1 MRPLG
6 VTLIAILY
14 FISAGLLSLAGIAS
28 ILGAGF
34 ASYIASQHPDM
45 GDLGA
50 MLLGGAGIFLAVFFL
65 VIALLC
71 GLEGRGLWKLKNW
84 ARTVAM
90 VLAIIGVLFSG
101 LGLLGAMVRFS
112 AFGLLNQGIQFA
124 INLLILWYLNQ
135 PHVKLAFGGA
145 SPAAPRFS
153 VPPPAPR

>member
-1 MRPLG
+1 MPRPLG
-6 VTLIAILY
+6 VTLLAILY
-14 FISAGLLSLAGIAS
+14 FLSAGFLTLLGLGS

-34 ASYIASQHPDM
+34 VSHIAAQQPDS
-45 GDLGA
+45 GGLAA

-71 GLEGRGLWKLKNW
+71 GLEGRGLWTLRNW

-90 VLAIIGVLFSG
+90 VLAIIGVLFTG
-101 LGLLGAMVRFS
+101 LALLGAIVRFS

-135 PHVKLAFGGA
+135 AHVKQAFA
-145 SPAAPRFS
+145 ATSPPVGVVRT
-153 VPPPAPR
+153 